1 MCNVLGQVICWRP
14 ISSFFICFMNLFIS
28 LYYTFHINILLTYYD
43 NQFFFM
49 NKQGSKFYEWAEWL
63 ENPTTKPT
71 TGWLGPWSA
80 FSIFWSVLGWFGLW
94 LVWTFVCTRE
104 CVGPHQWEQ
113 FVVHTR
119 ERGQIV
125 AHTEMIVVN
134 IIVLAP
140 LRKAQVS
147 CLMDF

>member
-1 MCNVLGQVICWRP
+1 M
-14 ISSFFICFMNLFIS
+14 
-28 LYYTFHINILLTYYD
+28 D
-43 NQFFFM
+43 
-49 NKQGSKFYEWAEWL
+49 
-63 ENPTTKPT
+63 
-71 TGWLGPWSA
+71 
-80 FSIFWSVLGWFGLW
+80 
-94 LVWTFVCTRE
+94 
-104 CVGPHQWEQ
+104 VGPHQWEQ

-140 LRKAQVS
+140 LGKAQVS